1 MLQLCLQFC
10 FLGHPTLVNYRTVT
24 GEASISDRALLYK
37 PVRSSSILVT
47 VTLNSERIA
56 LLGLMCVEVVLE
68 GALFRGLWDFDRMS
82 WEDELDDILLGL
94 VDLEVDAIV

>member
-1 MLQLCLQFC
+1 
-10 FLGHPTLVNYRTVT
+10 
-24 GEASISDRALLYK
+24 
-37 PVRSSSILVT
+37 
-47 VTLNSERIA
+47 
-56 LLGLMCVEVVLE
+56 MCVEVVLE